1 VDVRGERPIDDPD
14 RLEPSV
20 VDVHLFEHA
29 RAAAE
34 QHGHHVDLQF
44 VDETGR
50 DVRASDLGAA
60 HDDHVLVTR
69 DALGL
74 LQR

>member
-1 VDVRGERPIDDPD
+1 MCVA
-14 RLEPSV
+14 S
-20 VDVHLFEHA
+20 
-29 RAAAE
+29 
-34 QHGHHVDLQF
+34 
-44 VDETGR
+44 GR